1 MSADGLQHGAH
12 LHPTVRSC
20 ARAAEQGCSG
30 APARHQHE
38 DEERR
43 EKHRCGTCG
52 TTDRLDWVQY
62 PPFTSPT
69 RRVSKSGKKLAAEF
83 PPALTSDPTLGFLPR
98 IFALLSGSP
107 FNRGGRLSRRVCYPG
122 FVSLRVACGSPEP
135 GGILEARAGQW
146 RSACVWRFCVI
157 TMAII
162 RMPGVTRVMS
172 TFTWRS
178 LGRGARPS
186 AIIECRR
193 NRSMYQG

>member
-1 MSADGLQHGAH
+1 MVTIESVLVHGCR
-12 LHPTVRSC
+12 PTVCSTVRISIRPS
-20 ARAAEQGCSG
+20 ARAPEPPSKA
-30 APARHQHE
+30 AAAHRPATSMRTRSVGRSIAAGPAGQQI
-38 DEERR
+38 
-43 EKHRCGTCG
+43 G
-52 TTDRLDWVQY
+52 LDWVQY
-62 PPFTSPT
+62 PPFTRHT

-83 PPALTSDPTLGFLPR
+83 PPAVTSDPTLGFLPR

-107 FNRGGRLSRRVCYPG
+107 FSRGGRLSRQVCYPG

-146 RSACVWRFCVI
+146 RSACVWRCCVI

-178 LGRGARPS
+178 LGRGA
-186 AIIECRR
+186 
-193 NRSMYQG
+193 